1 MQERDSLEYYFVS
14 TGFYDLLP
22 VALNLIRTLGFT
34 HEEAVEAICK
44 VADKARMYPPT
55 CTHRQKTGQLGSLLY
70 LKKNYMKHGLKFS
83 LTKSTSVHCFKL
95 IITGY
100 RTDGR
105 PGYFYC

>member
-55 CTHRQKTGQLGSLLY
+55 KNRAAWFTIVFKEKLYEARAEIFAYKKYKCSLL
-70 LKKNYMKHGLKFS
+70 
-83 LTKSTSVHCFKL
+83 
-95 IITGY
+95 
-100 RTDGR
+100 
-105 PGYFYC
+105 

>member
-34 HEEAVEAICK
+34 LEEAVEAICK

-55 CTHRQKTGQLGSLLY
+55 KNRAAWFTIVFKEKLYEARAEIFVYKKYKCLL
-70 LKKNYMKHGLKFS
+70 L
-83 LTKSTSVHCFKL
+83 
-95 IITGY
+95 
-100 RTDGR
+100 
-105 PGYFYC
+105 